1 MINVEQRARESAGAS
16 IAALYRMVICGRR
29 QAGVSAQAEGRFID
43 RQTPG
48 RS

>member
-1 MINVEQRARESAGAS
+1 MINVEQRARESAG